1 MPLKFLLSSLV
12 ISITQAVFADSPTP
26 INNWMDLLKDKS
38 STDVIANKPDVPINS
53 PPPAAGLQD
62 AAYAI
67 TPTSTSTPNN
77 IPNLFRANIQEHSAT
92 EMLSLLQRAEKMA
105 LGQDGH
111 TTRDP
116 IIFVLSGDEITLFE
130 RENYRD
136 NKPLIDLAA
145 RLEAF
150 NIVDLKVCRDWLGQH
165 GIEMTDL
172 PPFVEGVSSAEQ
184 ENIRLLKAGYAYF

>member
-12 ISITQAVFADSPTP
+12 ISITQVVFADSPAPT
-26 INNWMDLLKDKS
+26 NNWVDSLKDKVP
-38 STDVIANKPDVPINS
+38 TDVIASEPDAPINS
-53 PPPAAGLQD
+53 LPPSADLQD
-62 AAYAI
+62 TAYSVI
-67 TPTSTSTPNN
+67 PTLNN
-77 IPNLFRANIQEHSAT
+77 IPNLFRANIQEHSAI
-92 EMLSLLQRAEKMA
+92 EMLSLLQRAEEMA
-105 LGQDGH
+105 SGQDGH

-130 RENYRD
+130 RGNYRD

-150 NIVDLKVCRDWLGQH
+150 DIVDLKVCRYWIGQR